1 MYSNFIP
8 KPYLQAKKGGSC
20 CMAGAS
26 NDVSWKINTYT
37 VAVSMHYFPKNEAV
51 HRQKWIRFTGRH
63 HKDFKPSNLTV
74 LFSVHFEDSCFEH
87 RPITVLQENGEFIH
101 CKKGLMSGSIPI
113 RDMVIPPYSSPP
125 TSPKYQEVSRLCV
138 LHVHLLK
145 RMNP

>member
-51 HRQKWIRFTGRH
+51 HCQKWIRFTGRH

-74 LFSVHFEDSCFEH
+74 LFS
-87 RPITVLQENGEFIH
+87 T
-101 CKKGLMSGSIPI
+101 
-113 RDMVIPPYSSPP
+113 SSPGP
-125 TSPKYQEVSRLCV
+125 SPRRFQNGGSSGEDPGKGWVTWYKILEIFIT
-138 LHVHLLK
+138 
-145 RMNP
+145 